1 MPTFKVLNRQGN
13 EIFSKTGGS
22 EAIVDEV
29 IAKAK
34 AHH

>member
-1 MPTFKVLNRQGN
+1 MPTFKVLDRQGN
-13 EIFSKTGGS
+13 EVFSKTGGS
-22 EAIVDEV
+22 EGVVKEV